1 MIHSY
6 NVFFTVPAPHIIVHP
21 TNTSAAAPF
30 SAVFTCSAEGYGDL
44 NIRWRRKGVL
54 FEKIPEKS
62 KINQENHLNIATS
75 KLVIPNVTDNDVGMY
90 YCIVWANRTATSSFI
105 ANLKKSSML

>member
-1 MIHSY
+1 MY
-6 NVFFTVPAPHIIVHP
+6 FFTVPAPHIIVQP
-21 TNTSAAAPF
+21 TSISAAAPF
-30 SAVFTCSAEGYGDL
+30 SAVFSCSAEGYGDL

-54 FEKIPEKS
+54 FGKIPEKS

-90 YCIVWANRTATSSFI
+90 YCIVWANNRTATSSWV